1 MGEILLNVSIDCAI
15 FGYVNGEL
23 KVLLIKR
30 DKEPEFNEWSLPGG
44 NIYIDENIDDAAH
57 RLLKELTGMSNL
69 FLSQV
74 GLFGETNRY
83 PDRRVVSI
91 LYCALVKPEQ
101 FELIAGAH
109 AKRIKWSKTNHI
121 KKLPFDHN
129 AMISYSLKWL
139 KEEIWRKPIL
149 VNLLPEKFPLNQMQC
164 LYETFLLQTI
174 DNRNFRKKVMAQ
186 GLVEKLN
193 EKTIGGKQRPAF
205 LYRLKENS

>member
-1 MGEILLNVSIDCAI
+1 MRDILLNVSIDCAI

-30 DKEPEFNEWSLPGG
+30 DKEPEYNEWSLPGG

-57 RLLKELTGMSNL
+57 RLLNELTGMLNL

-83 PDRRVVSI
+83 PDRRVISI

-109 AKRIKWSKTNHI
+109 AKRIKWSKTNNL

-129 AMISYSLKWL
+129 AMIAYSLKWL
-139 KEEIWRKPIL
+139 KDEIWRKPIL
-149 VNLLPEKFPLNQMQC
+149 VNLLPEKFPLNQMQD
-164 LYETFLLQTI
+164 LYETFLQQTI
-174 DNRNFRKKVMAQ
+174 DNRNFRKKVMVQ

>member
-1 MGEILLNVSIDCAI
+1 MREILLNVSIDCAI

-30 DKEPEFNEWSLPGG
+30 DKDPELNEWSLPGG
-44 NIYIDENIDDAAH
+44 NIFIDENIDDAAH
-57 RLLKELTGMSNL
+57 RLLNELTGMSNL

-83 PDRRVVSI
+83 PDRRVISI

-109 AKRIKWSKTNHI
+109 AKRIKWSRTDSI

-129 AMISYSLKWL
+129 AMIAYSLTWL

-149 VNLLPEKFPLNQMQC
+149 VNLLPEKFPLNQMQY
-164 LYETFLLQTI
+164 LYETFLQQTI

-186 GLVEKLN
+186 ELVEKLN
-193 EKTIGGKQRPAF
+193 EKTVGGKQRPAF
-205 LYRLKENS
+205 LYRLKESN

>member
-129 AMISYSLKWL
+129 AMIEYSLTWL
-139 KEEIWRKPIL
+139 KQEIWRKPIL
-149 VNLLPEKFPLNQMQC
+149 VNLLPEKFPLNQMQY
-164 LYETFLLQTI
+164 LYETFLQQTI

-186 GLVEKLN
+186 ELVEKLN

-205 LYRLKENS
+205 LYRLKESS

>member
-1 MGEILLNVSIDCAI
+1 MREILLNVSIDCAI
-15 FGYVNGEL
+15 FGYINGEL

-44 NIYIDENIDDAAH
+44 NIFIDENIDDAAH
-57 RLLKELTGMSNL
+57 RLLNELTGMSNL

-83 PDRRVVSI
+83 PDRRVISI

-109 AKRIKWSKTNHI
+109 AKRIKWRRADNI
-121 KKLPFDHN
+121 KKLSFDHN
-129 AMISYSLKWL
+129 AMIAHSLSWL
-139 KEEIWRKPIL
+139 REEIWRKPIL
-149 VNLLPEKFPLNQMQC
+149 VNLLPKKFPLNQMQY
-164 LYETFLLQTI
+164 LYETFLQQTI

-193 EKTIGGKQRPAF
+193 EKTVGGKQRPAF
-205 LYRLKENS
+205 LYRLKENN